1 MRLFFPFTPFSNPLF
16 QAFLRHFSSN
26 TNLPTLGKIPT
37 KYRPQAIKEAQE
49 VVTDY
54 LHTTSALPFSYAE
67 FISKNSV
74 HSLAELMSKVDFSSI
89 YFRKNFERFLR
100 YNPLHEFGFFY
111 ESIGIHYCNINDFL
125 KPNVHFFS
133 DDSTVL
139 NVACTLAGFGF
150 PWNKLGR
157 LYVEEISI
165 FEKNPKFLGSK
176 FNGLLAMGFSTEQ
189 AVGICLGFPFLLKGE
204 EVGLK
209 GEFDELLDELKRVL
223 IDYDLGDGL
232 VGNVDLWYEVCRKLR
247 LFYDLGV
254 PKRAVGESISK
265 SSVVFTDYSEKVLA
279 EKVEFFCK
287 LSVVKADV
295 GLLLLSHPEIL
306 SIDIENRVVSVSGFL
321 NHFGLS
327 KNELKLLMEKYSYV
341 FGRNK
346 MSNLPHILRAMDL
359 HEWFFHNMKLGK
371 YPLFGDYD
379 LSSPDEGED
388 ANYVQEMENVK
399 CLRHYS
405 YLLCKLKFF
414 HGIGFGEHG
423 FTMKLLKDVHGSGS
437 DLHERFDLLLN
448 EGIEFSKLCKMIS
461 YTPKI
466 LNQETDSLKRK
477 IDFLRQEVGLSL
489 EFLET
494 FPAYLIY
501 NLEKRIKPRYR
512 FHVWLAKQG
521 WVKKKYTLSGI
532 IAISKKGFLE
542 QLSCIHPT
550 APQLWL
556 EQCEQTKTSESK
568 KVS

>member
-16 QAFLRHFSSN
+16 QTLLRHFSSN
-26 TNLPTLGKIPT
+26 TNLPTLGKVPT

-49 VVTDY
+49 VITDY

-74 HSLAELMSKVDFSSI
+74 HSLAELMSKVVFSAI
-89 YFRKNFERFLR
+89 YFRKNFQRFLR

-133 DDSTVL
+133 DDSIVL

-165 FEKNPKFLGSK
+165 FENNPKFLGSK
-176 FNGLLAMGFSTEQ
+176 FNGLLAMGFSIEQ

-232 VGNVDLWYEVCRKLR
+232 IGNVDLWYEVCRKLR
-247 LFYDLGV
+247 FFYDLGV
-254 PKRAVGESISK
+254 PKRAVGESIGK
-265 SSVVFTDYSEKVLA
+265 SSVVFTDYIEKVLA
-279 EKVEFFCK
+279 EK
-287 LSVVKADV
+287 
-295 GLLLLSHPEIL
+295 
-306 SIDIENRVVSVSGFL
+306 
-321 NHFGLS
+321 
-327 KNELKLLMEKYSYV
+327 
-341 FGRNK
+341 
-346 MSNLPHILRAMDL
+346 
-359 HEWFFHNMKLGK
+359 
-371 YPLFGDYD
+371 
-379 LSSPDEGED
+379 LSSF
-388 ANYVQEMENVK
+388 
-399 CLRHYS
+399 
-405 YLLCKLKFF
+405 LKFF

-423 FTMKLLKDVHGSGS
+423 FTVKLLKDVHGSGG

-461 YTPKI
+461 YIPKI

-477 IDFLRQEVGLSL
+477 FDFLRQEVGSSGDHFRPLSL
-489 EFLET
+489 EDLQMLTKLLYSMEFTIYSSCSLHEVSK
-494 FPAYLIY
+494 FGSASAYSVAPSS
-501 NLEKRIKPRYR
+501 RPRLVR
-512 FHVWLAKQG
+512 
-521 WVKKKYTLSGI
+521 S
-532 IAISKKGFLE
+532 
-542 QLSCIHPT
+542 
-550 APQLWL
+550 
-556 EQCEQTKTSESK
+556 TS
-568 KVS
+568 